1 MSLSE
6 HGLRARDVGTVGV
19 GAAAL
24 AYVVLSWWFRRGA
37 TLPPVTWLVA
47 PVLLVA
53 ACALVIAGRSVRAT
67 IRGTAKRPVEPLAA
81 YRILRLA
88 QACAL
93 TGALVTGAYLAYA
106 GVALPDVDA
115 ASVRSAVASAVGV
128 AISGLV
134 LAGAGLWVQAMC
146 RIDRPRSDGR
156 EPGEPDPETQGGR

>member
-1 MSLSE
+1 MSLRE
-6 HGLRARDVGTVGV
+6 HGLRPRDVVTVGIT
-19 GAAAL
+19 AAAL

-53 ACALVIAGRSVRAT
+53 AGGLVVAGRSVRAT
-67 IRGTAKRPVEPLAA
+67 IRGTATRPVEVLAA

-93 TGALVTGAYLAYA
+93 TGALVTGVYLAYA

-115 ASVRSAVASAVGV
+115 ASVRSAVLSAVGV
-128 AISGLV
+128 AGSGVL

-146 RIDRPRSDGR
+146 RIDRPRADDQ
-156 EPGEPDPETQGGR
+156 EPGAPDSDDR